1 MLFMANDVPIKS
13 CVLSQESLALLR
25 KDWRGVT

>member
-1 MLFMANDVPIKS
+1 MLLMANDVPIES
-13 CVLSQESLALLR
+13 FVLSQESLALLQ